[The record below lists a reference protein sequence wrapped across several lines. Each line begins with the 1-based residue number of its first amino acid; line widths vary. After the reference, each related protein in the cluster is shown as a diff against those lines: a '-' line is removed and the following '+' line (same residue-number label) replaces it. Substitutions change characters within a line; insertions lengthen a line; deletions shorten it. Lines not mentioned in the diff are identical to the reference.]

1 MIIVD
6 GRNSG
11 KEISN
16 FANLEEILVDVM
28 EGEGM
33 ENRVVTDVLVNNEQ
47 FSEIYPHQAEDIS
60 TASITSVEVRS
71 IEASEMAL
79 AIAGEMEKVTLMM
92 EKAAHE
98 IARLFREASNTDAL
112 ELLQDLL
119 DVNRDFLNML
129 ALLRTQYL
137 KGAKGAKGDDL
148 SIREEKFTSLLS
160 EMTEVFES
168 EDWILLADLLEY
180 EFAPLC
186 IEWRTTSQNVYKAM
200 QEQKA

>member
-28 EGEGM
+28 EEEGM
-33 ENRVVTDVLVNNEQ
+33 ESRVVTDVLVNNEL

-60 TASITSVEVRS
+60 TASINSVEVRS

-79 AIAGEMEKVTLMM
+79 AIAGEMEKVAVMM
-92 EKAAHE
+92 KKAAHE
-98 IARLFREASNTDAL
+98 IARLFREGTNADAL
-112 ELLQDLL
+112 DLLQDL
-119 DVNRDFLNML
+119 VEVIRDFLSML
-129 ALLRTQYL
+129 NLLRTQYL
-137 KGAKGAKGDDL
+137 KTAGDISLNLQGD
-148 SIREEKFTSLLS
+148 KFAELVS
-160 EMTEVFES
+160 EMNEVMEG

-186 IEWRTTSQNVYKAM
+186 EAWRDASKQVHAAM
-200 QEQKA
+200 QAQKD

>member
-16 FANLEEILVDVM
+16 FSNLEEILVDVM
-28 EGEGM
+28 EAEGM
-33 ENRVVTDVLVNNEQ
+33 ESRVVTDVLVNNEL

-60 TASITSVEVRS
+60 TASINSVEVRS

-79 AIAGEMEKVTLMM
+79 AIAGEMEKVAIMM

-98 IARLFREASNTDAL
+98 IARLLREASNTDGL
-112 ELLQDLL
+112 ELLQDLV
-119 DVNRDFLNML
+119 DVIRDFLSMM

-137 KGAKGAKGDDL
+137 KDPSGVDLNLQGD
-148 SIREEKFTSLLS
+148 KFVELVS
-160 EMTEVFES
+160 EMNDVMKG

-186 IEWRTTSQNVYKAM
+186 VDWRGASKKIHEAM
-200 QEQKA
+200 QAQKD

>member
-28 EGEGM
+28 EDEGM

-71 IEASEMAL
+71 VEASEMAL
-79 AIAGEMEKVTLMM
+79 AIAGEMEKVALMM

-119 DVNRDFLNML
+119 DVNRDFMSML
-129 ALLRTQYL
+129 ALLDVIRSYAFREQIDALGGYGTART
-137 KGAKGAKGDDL
+137 G
-148 SIREEKFTSLLS
+148 
-160 EMTEVFES
+160 EVI
-168 EDWILLADLLEY
+168 WEY
-180 EFAPLC
+180 PGRPAEV
-186 IEWRTTSQNVYKAM
+186 E
-200 QEQKA
+200 

>member
-28 EGEGM
+28 EEEGM
-33 ENRVVTDVLVNNEQ
+33 ESRVVTDVLVNNEL

-60 TASITSVEVRS
+60 TASINSVEVRS

-79 AIAGEMEKVTLMM
+79 AIAGEMEKVAVMM
-92 EKAAHE
+92 KKAAHE
-98 IARLFREASNTDAL
+98 IARLFREGTNADAL
-112 ELLQDLL
+112 DLLQDL
-119 DVNRDFLNML
+119 VEVIRDFLSML
-129 ALLRTQYL
+129 NLLRTQYL
-137 KGAKGAKGDDL
+137 KTAGDISLNLQGD
-148 SIREEKFTSLLS
+148 KFAELVS
-160 EMTEVFES
+160 EMNEVMEG

-186 IEWRTTSQNVYKAM
+186 EAWRDASKHVHAAM
-200 QEQKA
+200 QAQKD

>member
-1 MIIVD
+1 M
-6 GRNSG
+6 
-11 KEISN
+11 
-16 FANLEEILVDVM
+16 
-28 EGEGM
+28 
-33 ENRVVTDVLVNNEQ
+33 VTDVLVNNEQ

-79 AIAGEMEKVTLMM
+79 AIAGEMEKVTRMM
-92 EKAAHE
+92 ERAAHE

-129 ALLRTQYL
+129 ALLRTDYL
-137 KGAKGAKGDDL
+137 KSPKNADL
-148 SIREEKFTSLLS
+148 SIQEEKFTGLLY

-180 EFAPLC
+180 EFAPMC
-186 IEWRTTSQNVYKAM
+186 IEWRTISQNVHKAM
-200 QEQKA
+200 REQKA

>member
-1 MIIVD
+1 
-6 GRNSG
+6 
-11 KEISN
+11 
-16 FANLEEILVDVM
+16 
-28 EGEGM
+28 
-33 ENRVVTDVLVNNEQ
+33 
-47 FSEIYPHQAEDIS
+47 
-60 TASITSVEVRS
+60 
-71 IEASEMAL
+71 
-79 AIAGEMEKVTLMM
+79 
-92 EKAAHE
+92 
-98 IARLFREASNTDAL
+98 
-112 ELLQDLL
+112 
-119 DVNRDFLNML
+119 ML

-137 KGAKGAKGDDL
+137 KGAKGDDL

>member
-11 KEISN
+11 KDISN

-28 EGEGM
+28 EAEGM
-33 ENRVVTDVLVNNEQ
+33 ESRVVTDVLVNNEL

-60 TASITSVEVRS
+60 TASINSVEVRS

-79 AIAGEMEKVTLMM
+79 AIAGEMEKVAVMM
-92 EKAAHE
+92 EKASHE
-98 IARLFREASNTDAL
+98 IARLLREGSNTDGL
-112 ELLQDLL
+112 ELLQDLV
-119 DVNRDFLNML
+119 DVIRDFLNMM

-137 KGAKGAKGDDL
+137 KDAGKINLNLQSKTFD
-148 SIREEKFTSLLS
+148 ELLS
-160 EMTEVFES
+160 EMNDVMEG

-186 IEWRTTSQNVYKAM
+186 VEWRDAGKKIHEAM
-200 QEQKA
+200 QAQKD

>member
-11 KEISN
+11 KDISN

-28 EGEGM
+28 ETEGM
-33 ENRVVTDVLVNNEQ
+33 ESRVVTDVLVNNEL

-60 TASITSVEVRS
+60 TASINSVEVRS

-79 AIAGEMEKVTLMM
+79 AIAGEMEKVALMM
-92 EKAAHE
+92 EKASHE
-98 IARLFREASNTDAL
+98 IARLLREGSNTDGL
-112 ELLQDLL
+112 ELLQDL
-119 DVNRDFLNML
+119 VEVIRDFLSMMG
-129 ALLRTQYL
+129 LLRTQYL
-137 KGAKGAKGDDL
+137 KDPATVSLNLQG
-148 SIREEKFTSLLS
+148 SKFDELLT
-160 EMTEVFES
+160 EMNDVMEG

-186 IEWRTTSQNVYKAM
+186 VEWRDASKKIHEAM
-200 QEQKA
+200 QAQKG

>member
-79 AIAGEMEKVTLMM
+79 AIAGEMEKVTRMM
-92 EKAAHE
+92 ERAAHE

-129 ALLRTQYL
+129 ALLRTDYL
-137 KGAKGAKGDDL
+137 KSPKNADL
-148 SIREEKFTSLLS
+148 SIQEEKFTDLLS

-180 EFAPLC
+180 EFAPMC
-186 IEWRTTSQNVYKAM
+186 IEWRTISQNVHKAM
-200 QEQKA
+200 QEQNA